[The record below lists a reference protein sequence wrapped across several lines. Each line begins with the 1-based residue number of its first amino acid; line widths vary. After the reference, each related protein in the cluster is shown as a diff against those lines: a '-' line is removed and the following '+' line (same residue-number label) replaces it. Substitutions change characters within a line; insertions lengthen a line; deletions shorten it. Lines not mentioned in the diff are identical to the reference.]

1 MFATRR
7 SRVLVLLGLVAL
19 VGLLGLRRRRA
30 GERDGVASSDV
41 SEDVVADVGTQPDV
55 MAEAVPAAPVAP
67 ITDDL
72 TDETVDDTETIDDT
86 ETVAA
91 RIYEVS
97 APPVVEEPVAAEPV
111 AAEPA
116 EEASVAAEPVD
127 ERGVP
132 SIDLGR
138 IERDLEGVEA
148 ALRRLDEGTY
158 WTDEITGEPIDE
170 ALLVADPVARRNV
183 A

>member
-55 MAEAVPAAPVAP
+55 VAEAMPAAPVAP

-72 TDETVDDTETIDDT
+72 TDETVDDT

-97 APPVVEEPVAAEPV
+97 APPVVEEPVV
-111 AAEPA
+111 
-116 EEASVAAEPVD
+116 EETVAAEPV
-127 ERGVP
+127 EEHVAP

>member
-19 VGLLGLRRRRA
+19 AALLGVRRRRA
-30 GERDGVASSDV
+30 GGRDGVASSDV
-41 SEDVVADVGTQPDV
+41 SEDVVADVGTQPEAV
-55 MAEAVPAAPVAP
+55 TEAVPAAPA
-67 ITDDL
+67 
-72 TDETVDDTETIDDT
+72 DERDADDTLDDT
-86 ETVAA
+86 DTVAA

-97 APPVVEEPVAAEPV
+97 TPHVVEETAVEETAVAQPVAEEPVA
-111 AAEPA
+111 PA
-116 EEASVAAEPVD
+116 
-127 ERGVP
+127 
-132 SIDLGR
+132 IDLGR

-158 WTDEITGEPIDE
+158 WTDEITGEPLDE
-170 ALLVADPVARRNV
+170 ALLVSDPVARRNV

>member
-55 MAEAVPAAPVAP
+55 VAEAVPAAPVVP

-72 TDETVDDTETIDDT
+72 TDETVDDT

-97 APPVVEEPVAAEPV
+97 APPVVEEPVV
-111 AAEPA
+111 
-116 EEASVAAEPVD
+116 EETVAAEPV
-127 ERGVP
+127 EEHVAP

>member
-55 MAEAVPAAPVAP
+55 VAEAMPAAPVAP

-97 APPVVEEPVAAEPV
+97 APPVVEEPIAAEPV
-111 AAEPA
+111 AAEPV
-116 EEASVAAEPVD
+116 EEPVAAEPV
-127 ERGVP
+127 EEHGVP